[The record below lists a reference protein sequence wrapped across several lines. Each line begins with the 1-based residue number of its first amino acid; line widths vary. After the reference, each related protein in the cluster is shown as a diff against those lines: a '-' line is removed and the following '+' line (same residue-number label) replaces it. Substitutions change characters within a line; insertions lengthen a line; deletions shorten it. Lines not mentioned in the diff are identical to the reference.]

1 MNLESPV
8 MLMGLFILNVRNQMA
23 LSKATLDHLLEAESH
38 LRAAIKSAATNEK
51 PLVVKQL
58 SQLLLDMEQCK
69 KFEEIM
75 DMLESRKPGSK
86 GNFGSF
92 FDND

>member
-1 MNLESPV
+1 
-8 MLMGLFILNVRNQMA
+8 MA
-23 LSKATLDHLLEAESH
+23 LSKQTLEHLLEAESH
-38 LRAAIKSAATNEK
+38 LRSAIKSAAVNEK

-75 DMLESRKPGSK
+75 DMLDSRKPGSS
-86 GNFGSF
+86 GNFGTF
-92 FDND
+92 FE

>member
-1 MNLESPV
+1 
-8 MLMGLFILNVRNQMA
+8 MA
-23 LSKATLDHLLEAESH
+23 LSKQTLDHLLEAESH

-58 SQLLLDMEQCK
+58 SQLLLDIEQCK

-75 DMLESRKPGSK
+75 DLLDSRKPGSR
-86 GNFGSF
+86 GSFGSF
-92 FDND
+92 FNDGD

>member
-1 MNLESPV
+1 
-8 MLMGLFILNVRNQMA
+8 MA
-23 LSKATLDHLLEAESH
+23 LSKQTLDHLLEAESH
-38 LRAAIKSAATNEK
+38 LRAAIKSAASNVK

-58 SQLLLDMEQCK
+58 SQLLLDIEQCK

-75 DMLESRKPGSK
+75 DMLEDRKPGSR

-92 FDND
+92 FND

>member
-1 MNLESPV
+1 
-8 MLMGLFILNVRNQMA
+8 MA
-23 LSKATLDHLLEAESH
+23 LSKQTLEHLLEAESH

-51 PLVVKQL
+51 PLVVQQL
-58 SQLLLDMEQCK
+58 SKILLDMEQCK

-75 DMLESRKPGSK
+75 DMLEGRKPGSR

-92 FDND
+92 FDNN

>member
-1 MNLESPV
+1 MS
-8 MLMGLFILNVRNQMA
+8 
-23 LSKATLDHLLEAESH
+23 LSKQTLDHLLEAESH

-69 KFEEIM
+69 KIEELM
-75 DMLESRKPGSK
+75 DILENRKPGSS
-86 GNFGSF
+86 GSFGSF
-92 FDND
+92 FND

>member
-1 MNLESPV
+1 
-8 MLMGLFILNVRNQMA
+8 MA
-23 LSKATLDHLLEAESH
+23 LSKQTLDHLLEAESH
-38 LRAAIKSAATNEK
+38 LRAAIRNAASSEK

-58 SQLLLDMEQCK
+58 SQLLFDMEQCK

-75 DMLESRKPGSK
+75 DMLENRKPGSR

-92 FDND
+92 FGED

>member
-1 MNLESPV
+1 
-8 MLMGLFILNVRNQMA
+8 MA
-23 LSKATLDHLLEAESH
+23 LSKQTLDHLLEAESH

-58 SQLLLDMEQCK
+58 SELLLDIEKCK

-75 DMLESRKPGSK
+75 DMIENRKPGSS
-86 GNFGSF
+86 GNFGTF
-92 FDND
+92 FE

>member
-1 MNLESPV
+1 
-8 MLMGLFILNVRNQMA
+8 MA
-23 LSKATLDHLLEAESH
+23 LSKQTLEHLLEAESH

-58 SQLLLDMEQCK
+58 SQLLLDIEQCK

>member
-1 MNLESPV
+1 
-8 MLMGLFILNVRNQMA
+8 MA
-23 LSKATLDHLLEAESH
+23 LSKQTLDHLLEAESH

-58 SQLLLDMEQCK
+58 SQLLLDIEQCK

-75 DMLESRKPGSK
+75 DMLDGRKPGSR
-86 GNFGSF
+86 GSF
-92 FDND
+92 GTFFNNDD

>member
-1 MNLESPV
+1 
-8 MLMGLFILNVRNQMA
+8 MA
-23 LSKATLDHLLEAESH
+23 LSKQTLEHLLEAESH

-51 PLVVKQL
+51 PLVVQQL
-58 SQLLLDMEQCK
+58 SKILLDMEQCK

>member
-1 MNLESPV
+1 
-8 MLMGLFILNVRNQMA
+8 MA
-23 LSKATLDHLLEAESH
+23 LSKQTLDHLLEAESH

-58 SQLLLDMEQCK
+58 SELLLDIEKCK

-75 DMLESRKPGSK
+75 DMLESRKPGSS
-86 GNFGSF
+86 GNFGTF
-92 FDND
+92 LND

>member
-1 MNLESPV
+1 
-8 MLMGLFILNVRNQMA
+8 MA
-23 LSKATLDHLLEAESH
+23 LSKQTLEHLLEAESH

-58 SQLLLDMEQCK
+58 SQLLLDIEQCK

-75 DMLESRKPGSK
+75 DMLDSRSPGSK